1 MTRLFTAQHAIFQK
15 YLFHPKC
22 ETACFFA
29 LLVVAVGDVF
39 GDSKK

>member
-1 MTRLFTAQHAIFQK
+1 MARLFTAQHAIFQN

-22 ETACFFA
+22 ETACVFA
-29 LLVVAVGDVF
+29 LLVVAVSYVF